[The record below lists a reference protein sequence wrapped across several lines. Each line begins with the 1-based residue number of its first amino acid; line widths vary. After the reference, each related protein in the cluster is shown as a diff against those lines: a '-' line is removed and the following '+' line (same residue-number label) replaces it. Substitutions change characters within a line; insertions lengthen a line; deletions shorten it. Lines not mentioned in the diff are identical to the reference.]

1 MKLLKVLGI
10 LAAVFC
16 GIVLVCAILVSIGSS
31 QRINRKFEV
40 PAETVPISSD
50 SVSIARGRHLAEAI
64 GKCEDCH
71 RPNLAGGMFI
81 DQAPFMRL
89 AAPNL
94 TRAGVGGTLTD
105 ADWVRAIRDGLRP
118 DGTPIPIMPSDKS

>member
-1 MKLLKVLGI
+1 MKALKWLGI
-10 LAAVFC
+10 AVGTLC
-16 GIVLVCAILVSIGSS
+16 VIILVCAVAVYIGSG
-31 QRINRKFEV
+31 QRINRRYEV
-40 PAETVPISSD
+40 PAEHVAISGD
-50 SVSIARGRHLAEAI
+50 SASLARGQHIAEAI
-64 GKCEDCH
+64 AKCEDCH

-105 ADWVRAIRDGLRP
+105 AARA
-118 DGTPIPIMPSDKS
+118 